1 MYYIDYKGKRFI
13 FKTQIR
19 RNSNRITLRIRD
31 SILSFTSPYRLT
43 EKEIIKMID
52 KNYDLFILE
61 LEKAKIKNI
70 VKSNKIHYLGNEYNV
85 KIIESKY
92 NNIEIIDND
101 FIIYT
106 KNNNDLYN
114 KKLVHEFYKSFLE
127 SYINHEIIKAKNI
140 YGINFDIEIK
150 YKTVKSYFGNCYWK
164 KNLIDF
170 NTILAKYEPIYIKTV
185 LYHELGHFFNHNHSN
200 AFYYKCEMALPG
212 FIKNDRALKKIHYND
227 IY

>member
-1 MYYIDYKGKRFI
+1 MYYLDYNGIRFL

-19 RNSNRITLRIRD
+19 RNSTRITLRIKD
-31 SILSFTSPYRLT
+31 GYLSFTSPYRLK

-52 KNYDLFILE
+52 KNFDFIIKE
-61 LEKAKIKNI
+61 LEKSKLKNE
-70 VKSNKIHYLGNEYNV
+70 KKTTIHYLGKEYNV

-92 NNIEIIDND
+92 NNIEINDFD

-114 KKLVHEFYKSFLE
+114 KKIVHEFYKTFLE
-127 SYINHEIIKAKNI
+127 SYISHEIIKAKNI
-140 YGINFDIEIK
+140 YGIDFDIEIK
-150 YKTVKSYFGNCYWK
+150 YKTVKSYFGNCYWNK
-164 KNLIDF
+164 RIIDF
-170 NTILAKYEPIYIKTV
+170 NTILAKYDPIYIKTV

-212 FIKNDRALKKIHYND
+212 FTKNDRALKRIHYND
-227 IY
+227 LY